1 MLCWLQLE
9 AAAIARA
16 ATTST
21 TSATA
26 AAAPH
31 AKVSQST
38 EALASKEAFVTRE
51 AFMACLEPVLF
62 SLTADKH
69 SSQRA
74 KQLGGVSLIAAEL
87 RRRANEQC
95 TDSTQS
101 VRTISY
107 ET

>member
-1 MLCWLQLE
+1 LE

-16 ATTST
+16 TTS

-26 AAAPH
+26 TAAASAH
-31 AKVSQST
+31 AKMSQST
-38 EALASKEAFVTRE
+38 QEAFVTRE
-51 AFMACLEPVLF
+51 AFMTCLEPVLF

-74 KQLGGVSLIAAEL
+74 KQLGGVSLVAAEL

-101 VRTISY
+101 VSQHTLKLHSLL
-107 ET
+107 T